1 MAGAYASAMPI
12 DRRDPAMQGT
22 ASRGRC
28 YLYVLPCAYEDLLKL
43 GFSRDPL
50 ASMQQLHPRWFE
62 FFDLERA
69 LLVETESVRDA
80 RTLELSQRRTLV
92 EYNAPMPLTVREAAG
107 GEREWYRGA
116 YVQIAEAARALGEG
130 GHVLHAPLRDFARE
144 ALLARAP
151 LLFSWSQA
159 MLTVDDLDQRI
170 AATSVQRAVRDALD
184 AHVALGIDL
193 EPLLPAAVLRWHREV
208 Q

>member
-1 MAGAYASAMPI
+1 MPPI
-12 DRRDPAMQGT
+12 DRRDPATQGT

-50 ASMQQLHPRWFE
+50 ARMQQLHSRWYE
-62 FFDLERA
+62 FFDLDRA

-80 RTLELSQRRTLV
+80 RALELAQRRALA

-116 YVQIAEAARALGEG
+116 YSLLADAARMLGEG
-130 GHVLHAPLRDFARE
+130 GHALHVPLRDFARQ

-159 MLTVDDLDQRI
+159 MLTVDDLDQRT
-170 AATSVQRAVRDALD
+170 ATTPVQRTVRDALD
-184 AHVALGIDL
+184 AHAALDIDL
-193 EPLLPAAVLRWHREV
+193 EPLLPAAVRRWHRAL